1 METSSDAAAQ
11 QLLAGL
17 QAAADQSGPAT
28 ASSLFQ
34 LQCRSTHPG
43 GSAQL
48 TGQLMLP
55 DALITITPLYN
66 KRISSVPLSE
76 ALRQQLPAGSTDM
89 GYLSMD
95 QARSL
100 VPLYANDSLV
110 RNKHCSATCGLSDLQ
125 MLRKQGAGMHR
136 F

>member
-1 METSSDAAAQ
+1 
-11 QLLAGL
+11 
-17 QAAADQSGPAT
+17 
-28 ASSLFQ
+28 
-34 LQCRSTHPG
+34 
-43 GSAQL
+43 
-48 TGQLMLP
+48 MLP

-110 RNKHCSATCGLSDLQ
+110 SNNHCSATCGLSTVQ
-125 MLRKQGAGMHR
+125 MLSNSLRM
-136 F
+136 